1 MFALLPRTRTLEAPH
16 SVAFKLESPS
26 SRVLSQFH
34 RDRRM
39 SFTQMQKARW
49 FTFELN
55 SGTDLRE
62 ALEWM
67 GRAYDAAA

>member
-1 MFALLPRTRTLEAPH
+1 
-16 SVAFKLESPS
+16 
-26 SRVLSQFH
+26 
-34 RDRRM
+34 M
-39 SFTQMQKARW
+39 SFTQLQRARW

-62 ALEWM
+62 TLEWM